1 MTIRQ
6 QSILMGALVT
16 GILSTSYLGFINSI
30 CCLGVIIG
38 GIVAAQQYVSRSRTA
53 APAGEGAVVLSA
65 GDGAVLGALAG
76 AAGSILG
83 TLFDRALRPFGLDS
97 QTIWQGM
104 MEGMMQ
110 DMNGQQGLSPEMM
123 QQMQEGG
130 GFGMLLVSLVIGIIV
145 YAIFGAIGGALGAA
159 LFGGEREG

>member
-6 QSILMGALVT
+6 QSILIGALVT

-38 GIVAAQQYVSRSRTA
+38 GLVAVQQYTSRSGTA
-53 APAGEGAVVLSA
+53 ISA
-65 GDGAVLGALAG
+65 GDGAVLGSLAG
-76 AAGSILG
+76 VGGAIIG
-83 TLFDRALRPFGLDS
+83 TLLDRALRPFGLDS
-97 QTIWQGM
+97 QTIWQGA
-104 MEGMMQ
+104 MEDIMQ

-123 QQMQEGG
+123 QQMQGEGG
-130 GFGMLLVSLVIGIIV
+130 IAMLFVSLIIGIIV

-159 LFGGEREG
+159 LFGEEEV